1 MGLADW
7 CAADGD
13 PVPVVR
19 GGIISRRALF
29 WRLGQAARVTQV
41 SAPAG
46 SGKTL
51 LLRSWIAETGALSAA
66 WITVQPEE
74 RDGQR
79 FWLSVL
85 DALRGTAPGSALVR
99 PLTAAPD
106 LDTGDIVEALLADLG
121 AIEDPVWLV
130 IDDVHELVSAE
141 ALRQLELLILRA
153 PPELRFVLATR
164 HDLRLGLHRLR
175 LEGGLTEIREADLRF
190 NLDEAKALFTAA
202 GVGLPDTALAS
213 LVERTEGW
221 AAGLRLAALSLTGHP
236 DPARFAEE
244 FCGSERTVAEYL
256 LAEVLERQPEEV
268 RRLLLRTSVAER
280 ISGELADLLTGG
292 SGGER
297 ALQELERAGAFV
309 ISLDARRSWFRY
321 HQMFA
326 DLLRLE
332 LLRSEPAQI
341 PALHR
346 LAAGWYEEHGYPV
359 EAIRHA
365 QAAQDW
371 DLAARLLTDQWLGLV
386 LDGRRAAA
394 HELLMAFPAGAVAA
408 DPQLTAV
415 AAFDEQNRGSLKQ
428 AEAYLARAARRF
440 EGSFEG
446 GEGRVPAERSGRAQM
461 FLAIVRLALARR
473 RGDLP
478 AVVAEADRLLA
489 AVEAPDAVQLG
500 LGDDLRA
507 LAMIN
512 LGIAEKWAARA
523 EDADRHLEL
532 GVALGRQIGRPYL
545 ELTGLAH
552 GASVANFWLSYG
564 LAERR
569 SRQAIDL
576 ARRHGWG
583 EDRAASLAY
592 ATLGVSLVGQGRP
605 AEAEPWLDRAGQT
618 IRAEADPGAW
628 MSLHYARGLLELARG
643 RYEQALNAFE
653 ASERLA
659 GTLVTPNALT
669 TRARARIVQALT
681 GLGETGR
688 AEAVLAGLETRE
700 RQGAEMRTALAS
712 LRLAQH
718 DPKGARTALAPILDG
733 SLTETHPMWVA
744 TAQLLEAVA
753 QDALGD
759 ADAAWRALE
768 RALDLAGPGHELYPF
783 LIHRVPE
790 LLESHARRR
799 TAHAALINEIRG
811 LLQDGNE
818 GGGQPSPEQGGPG
831 GVALPGATLL
841 DPLSQAE
848 IRVLHY
854 LPTSL
859 SVSEIAGQLHLSV
872 NTVRTHMRHLY
883 EKLEVHQRHDA
894 IERARALGL
903 LAPAARRQ

>member
-7 CAADGD
+7 SADGGD
-13 PVPVVR
+13 AVPVAG

-29 WRLGQAARVTQV
+29 SRLGEEARVTTV

-46 SGKTL
+46 SGKTQ
-51 LLRSWIAETGALSAA
+51 LLRSWIAEAGPAGRAA
-66 WITVQPEE
+66 WVTVRRGE

-85 DALRGTAPGSALVR
+85 DALRGTEAGSALVR

-106 LDTGDIVEALLADLG
+106 LDTGEVVEGLLADLG
-121 AIEDPVWLV
+121 ALGERVWLV
-130 IDDVHELVSAE
+130 IDDVHELASAE

-153 PPELRFVLATR
+153 PPELRFVLAAR

-175 LEGGLTEIREADLRF
+175 VEGGLAEIREADLRF
-190 NLDEAKALFTAA
+190 DLDEARALFTAA
-202 GVGLPDTALAS
+202 GIGLPDSVLAP

-221 AAGLRLAALSLTGHP
+221 AAGLRLAALSLAGHP

-256 LAEVLERQPEEV
+256 LAEVLERQPEQV

-280 ISGELADLLTGG
+280 VNGELADLLTGG

-297 ALQELERAGAFV
+297 VLQELERAGVFV

-321 HQMFA
+321 HRMFA

-332 LLRSEPAQI
+332 LARSEPAEI

-346 LAAGWYEEHGYPV
+346 LAAGWYEGHGYPV

-365 QAAQDW
+365 QAAPDW
-371 DLAARLLTDQWLGLV
+371 DLAARLLTDQWLGLI
-386 LDGRRAAA
+386 LDGQRATA

-408 DPQLTAV
+408 DAQLTAV
-415 AAFDEQNRGSLKQ
+415 AAFDEQTRGSLTE
-428 AEAYLARAARRF
+428 AEVYLARAARRL
-440 EGSFEG
+440 EG
-446 GEGRVPAERSGRAQM
+446 GEGRVPDEPSGRAQM
-461 FLAIVRLALARR
+461 FLALVRLALARR

-478 AVVAEADRLLA
+478 AVVAGADRLLA
-489 AVEAPDAVQLG
+489 AVEAPDAVQPG
-500 LGDDLRA
+500 LGEDLRA

-512 LGIAEKWAARA
+512 LGIAEKWAARP

-532 GVALGRQIGRPYL
+532 GVALGRRIGRPYL

-564 LAERR
+564 LAQRR

-576 ARRHGWG
+576 AQRHGWG

-592 ATLGVSLVGQGRP
+592 TTLGVSLVGQGRL

-618 IRAEADPGAW
+618 LRAEADPGAW

-643 RYEQALNAFE
+643 HYEQALNAFE

-688 AEAVLAGLETRE
+688 AEAVLARLETRE

-718 DPKGARTALAPILDG
+718 DPEAARTALAPILDG
-733 SLTETHPMWVA
+733 SFTEIHPMWVA
-744 TAQLLEAVA
+744 TAVLLEAVA
-753 QDALGD
+753 QDVLGD
-759 ADAAWRALE
+759 GDAAWRALE
-768 RALDLAGPGHELYPF
+768 RALDLAEPDRELYPF
-783 LIHRVPE
+783 LLHRVPK
-790 LLESHARRR
+790 LLESHARRH
-799 TAHAALINEIRG
+799 TAHAALINDIRSV
-811 LLQDGNE
+811 LQEGNE
-818 GGGQPSPEQGGPG
+818 GGGQPSREQGGLG
-831 GVALPGATLL
+831 GIALPGATLL
-841 DPLSQAE
+841 DPISQAE

-859 SVSEIAGQLHLSV
+859 SVTEIADQLDLSV
-872 NTVRTHMRHLY
+872 NTVRTHMRHVY
-883 EKLEVHQRHDA
+883 DKLDVHQRHDA

-903 LAPAARRQ
+903 LAPAARRP

>member
-1 MGLADW
+1 MDLADW
-7 CAADGD
+7 CAGGGD
-13 PVPVVR
+13 PGPVVR
-19 GGIISRRALF
+19 GGIICRLALF
-29 WRLGQAARVTQV
+29 SRLRQAARVTEV

-51 LLRSWIAETGALSAA
+51 LLRSWIAETHPASCAA
-66 WITVQPEE
+66 WVTVPREE

-85 DALRGTAPGSALVR
+85 DALRGTAAGSALVR

-106 LDTGDIVEALLADLG
+106 LDIGDIVEGLLADLG
-121 AIEDPVWLV
+121 ALEDRVWLV

-153 PPELRFVLATR
+153 PPALRFVLATR

-175 LEGGLTEIREADLRF
+175 LEGGLTEIRGADLRF

-202 GVGLPDTALAS
+202 GIGLPDTALAP
-213 LVERTEGW
+213 LMERTEGW

-292 SGGER
+292 RGGER

-332 LLRSEPAQI
+332 LLRSEPGQI
-341 PALHR
+341 LSLHR

-365 QAAQDW
+365 QSAQDW
-371 DLAARLLTDQWLGLV
+371 DLATGLLTDQWLGLV
-386 LDGRRAAA
+386 LDGQRATA

-408 DPQLTAV
+408 DVQLNAL
-415 AAFDEQNRGSLKQ
+415 AAFDEQTRGSLKE
-428 AEAYLARAARRF
+428 AEVYLARAARRF
-440 EGSFEG
+440 EGS
-446 GEGRVPAERSGRAQM
+446 EGRVPPERSGRVQM
-461 FLAIVRLALARR
+461 FLAMARLALARR

-489 AVEAPDAVQLG
+489 AVEAPDAVRPG
-500 LGDDLRA
+500 LGEDLRA

-512 LGIAEKWAARA
+512 LGIAETWARA

-545 ELTGLAH
+545 EFTGLAQ

-583 EDRAASLAY
+583 EDRAASVAY
-592 ATLGVSLVGQGRP
+592 AALGVSLVGQGRP
-605 AEAEPWLDRAGQT
+605 AEAELWLDRAGQT
-618 IRAEADPGAW
+618 LRAEADPGAW
-628 MSLHYARGLLELARG
+628 LSLHYARGLLELARG
-643 RYEQALNAFE
+643 RYERALNALE
-653 ASERLA
+653 ACERLA
-659 GTLVTPNALT
+659 DTLVTPHALT
-669 TRARARIVQALT
+669 TRSRARIVQALT

-688 AEAVLAGLETRE
+688 AEAVLAGLDTRE

-712 LRLAQH
+712 LRLTQH
-718 DPKGARTALAPILDG
+718 DPQAARTALAPVLDG
-733 SLTETHPMWVA
+733 SFTEVHPVWVA
-744 TAQLLEAVA
+744 TAVLLEAVA
-753 QDALGD
+753 QDALGN

-768 RALDLAGPGHELYPF
+768 RALGVAEADHMLYPF
-783 LIHRVPE
+783 LIHRVPK
-790 LLESHARRR
+790 LLESHARRG
-799 TAHAALINEIRG
+799 TAHAALITEIRR

-818 GGGQPSPEQGGPG
+818 GGGQLAREQGGLG
-831 GVALPGATLL
+831 GIALPESTLL

-854 LPTSL
+854 LPTGL
-859 SVSEIAGQLHLSV
+859 SVTEIAGQLQLSV

-883 EKLEVHQRHDA
+883 DKLDVHQRHDA

-903 LAPAARRQ
+903 LAPGTRRQ